1 MTFVEL
7 MTSLIFVAIP
17 LGLAL
22 FLKLGLERDILIAT
36 VRSIVQLLLIGYIL
50 TFVFESDNPV
60 FMLLMILLMIGA
72 ATQNIIKKGD
82 GIPGITWMIVLTL
95 VTVEALTMGL
105 MLGLGIIPFE
115 PDKVIPISGM
125 VIGNCMVLS
134 LLFLNKFKDE
144 VERSDEVI
152 ELILSMGG
160 APKTAIDRSLK
171 NAIRTSM
178 IPTVEAQKTMGLVQL
193 PGMMSGLIIG
203 GADPMEAVLYQLLIL
218 FLILTTAT
226 ISAVMVGYLAYPRLF
241 NEKLQFVGLTY
252 RKGDTT

>member
-17 LGLAL
+17 LGLAIY
-22 FLKLGLERDILIAT
+22 LKLGLERDIVIAT
-36 VRSIVQLLLIGYIL
+36 VRSIVQLLIIGYIL
-50 TFVFESDNPV
+50 TFVFESDSPV

-82 GIPGITWMIVLTL
+82 GIPGITGIIVLTL
-95 VTVEALTMGL
+95 VTVETLTMGL
-105 MLGLGIIPFE
+105 MLGLSIIPFE
-115 PDKVIPISGM
+115 PEKVIPISGM
-125 VIGNCMVLS
+125 VVGNCMVLS

-152 ELILSMGG
+152 ELVLSMGG
-160 APKTAIDRSLK
+160 APNIAIERSLK

-241 NEKLQFVGLTY
+241 NQKLQFIGLTY
-252 RKGDTT
+252 EKEKTT

>member
-7 MTSLIFVAIP
+7 LTSLIFVAIP

-22 FLKLGLERDILIAT
+22 YLKLGLERDIVIAT
-36 VRSIVQLLLIGYIL
+36 VRSIIQLLVIGYIL

-60 FMLLMILLMIGA
+60 FMLFMILLMIGA

-160 APKTAIDRSLK
+160 APNIAIERSLK

-241 NEKLQFVGLTY
+241 NQKLQFIGLTY
-252 RKGDTT
+252 EKEKTT

>member
-22 FLKLGLERDILIAT
+22 VLKLGLERDIVIAT
-36 VRSIVQLLLIGYIL
+36 VRSIIQLLIIGYIL
-50 TFVFESDNPV
+50 TFVFESDSPV

-82 GIPGITWMIVLTL
+82 GIPGITWMILLTL
-95 VTVEALTMGL
+95 VTVETLTMGL
-105 MLGLGIIPFE
+105 MLGLGIIPFDPE
-115 PDKVIPISGM
+115 KVIPISGM

-160 APKTAIDRSLK
+160 APKTAIERSLK
-171 NAIRTSM
+171 SAIRTSM

-241 NEKLQFVGLTY
+241 NQKLQFVGLTY
-252 RKGDTT
+252 RKEKST

>member
-22 FLKLGLERDILIAT
+22 YLKLGLERDIFIAT
-36 VRSIVQLLLIGYIL
+36 VRSIIQLLVIGYIL
-50 TFVFESDNPV
+50 TFVFESANPV

-105 MLGLGIIPFE
+105 MLGFGIIPFE

-152 ELILSMGG
+152 ELVLSMGG

-252 RKGDTT
+252 EKGDTT

>member
-22 FLKLGLERDILIAT
+22 YLKLGLESDIVIAT
-36 VRSIVQLLLIGYIL
+36 VRSIIQLLVIGYIL

-152 ELILSMGG
+152 ELVLSMGG

-241 NEKLQFVGLTY
+241 NEKLQFVGLTV
-252 RKGDTT
+252 RKGETT

>member
-7 MTSLIFVAIP
+7 LTSLIFVAIP

-22 FLKLGLERDILIAT
+22 YLKLGLERDIVIAT
-36 VRSIVQLLLIGYIL
+36 VRSIIQLLVIGYIL

-60 FMLLMILLMIGA
+60 FMLFMILLMIGA
-72 ATQNIIKKGD
+72 ATQNIIK
-82 GIPGITWMIVLTL
+82 L
-95 VTVEALTMGL
+95 VTVEVLTMGL

-252 RKGDTT
+252 QKGKAT